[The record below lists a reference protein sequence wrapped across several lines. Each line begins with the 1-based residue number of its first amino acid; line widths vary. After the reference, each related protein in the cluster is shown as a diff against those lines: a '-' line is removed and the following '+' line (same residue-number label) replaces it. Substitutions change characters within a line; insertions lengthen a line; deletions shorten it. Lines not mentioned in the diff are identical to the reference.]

1 MFNGPRGRPLCP
13 LRRPLPRLPPPPPD
27 HRYTSTLN
35 TIVTIAREE
44 GVPMLWKGYLARL
57 SRLGPGYAIQWA
69 VLDIV
74 QKAWA
79 P

>member
-1 MFNGPRGRPLCP
+1 MGAPCARYAALC
-13 LRRPLPRLPPPPPD
+13 RACPPPPPD

-69 VLDIV
+69 VLDMV